1 MKRRLTLVILMMAEF
16 LALSLNEQLHTM
28 AQTLPQAS
36 PDKSAPSS
44 APSSVASFLTIN
56 VNSNRDDDLRDR
68 ELTLREAIL
77 IANGTLRTDKLTPA
91 ELGQVVPR
99 KGRHQIRFQ
108 NLEIPKIQLTS
119 ALPPL
124 LVPMEIDGTTH
135 PAYKEEISFAQ
146 EIPIPVPVVTIT
158 PAAGA
163 EIFRGLTITS
173 DDVLIR
179 GLSIYGFSSRH
190 FETAVT
196 PPGDI
201 FISHRLPPPD
211 TTQQQQ
217 PAKDFSFYDSNRPAA
232 RVTIENNWLGIPP
245 DGSMPSQ
252 PSSFGVYL
260 FHGVDANIR
269 RNRIANHEGSG
280 LITAVDTQNSVIQ
293 ENVIEGNGFDGMPDA
308 IRLEGRIAGM
318 QVRSNIICGN
328 AGSAVFLF
336 KPEGAIKVQDN
347 TVSFNARFFR
357 RSAIYLM
364 GRGHVVSN
372 NRISNQAG
380 SGVTI
385 AAFPASDRNLIRQ
398 NQFQFIEGLDIDL
411 ISRRNVGERDFR
423 TGDGRNPK
431 RDSHFRRVDT
441 ANGAIDAP
449 EFRADRFHLIDGK
462 VGIDGLADPNTE
474 IDLYR
479 LRGGGLYELL
489 TTLKTDAKGN
499 FSTSLDNLKAGDTL
513 SAIATDLEFGTSEP
527 ARPVRISD
535 LNTAVPT
542 ASPETRSQPQCTTP
556 PPVIVETPPEPP
568 AALQLPRQV
577 HFALDEDFISPV
589 SAKIIDR
596 FVAALKQYPTISV
609 ELVGHTDPRANDA
622 YNLDL
627 GLRRSRSVSN
637 YLRRQGIAASRITI
651 RSAGERQRLTSQND
665 ITNYARD
672 RRVEFFLQNMQ
683 GVEIQLLDQQEDIQ
697 IEGKGN

>member
-1 MKRRLTLVILMMAEF
+1 MKKKLTLCILLVAES
-16 LALSLNEQLHTM
+16 LSLSLSGQII
-28 AQTLPQAS
+28 AQETITQKQS
-36 PDKSAPSS
+36 
-44 APSSVASFLTIN
+44 SFLTIN
-56 VNSNRDDDLRDR
+56 VNSNRDENLRDR

-77 IANGTLRTDKLTPA
+77 IANGSLRTDQLTPA
-91 ELGQVVPR
+91 ELAQIAPR
-99 KGRHQIRFQ
+99 KERHQIQFQ
-108 NLEIPKIQLTS
+108 NLSDPKIQLTS
-119 ALPPL
+119 PLPALI
-124 LVPMEIDGTTH
+124 VPMAIDGTTH
-135 PAYKEEISFAQ
+135 PAYQSSKSFAQ
-146 EIPIPVPVVTIT
+146 EIPIPVPVVMIT
-158 PAAGA
+158 PAAGV

-196 PPGDI
+196 PLGDI

-217 PAKDFSFYDSNRPAA
+217 PAQDFSFYDRDRPAY
-232 RVTIENNWLGIPP
+232 RVTIEDNWLGLPP

-252 PSSFGVYL
+252 PSAFGVYL
-260 FHGVDANIR
+260 FHGIAANIR

-280 LITAVDTQNSVIQ
+280 LITAVDTRDSIIQ

-308 IRLEGRIAGM
+308 IRLEGRIKGM

-336 KPEGAIKVQDN
+336 KPEGAIKVQNN
-347 TVSFNARFFR
+347 TVIFNSRFFR

-380 SGVTI
+380 SGVTV

-411 ISRRNVGERDFR
+411 IGGRNVGERDFR

-431 RDSHFRRVDT
+431 RNSHFRRVDT

-449 EFRADRFHLIDGK
+449 EFRADTFNRIDGK

-489 TTLKTDAKGN
+489 ATLKTDAKGN
-499 FSTSLDNLKAGDTL
+499 FSTSLENLKAGDKL
-513 SAIATDLEFGTSEP
+513 SAIATDPEFGTSEP

-535 LNTAVPT
+535 LNMPIPT
-542 ASPETRSQPQCTTP
+542 ASLEARPQPQCTTP
-556 PPVIVETPPEPP
+556 PPVIVELPPEPP
-568 AALQLPRQV
+568 PALRLPRQV
-577 HFALDEDFISPV
+577 HFALDQDLIS
-589 SAKIIDR
+589 SASAVVINKLAT
-596 FVAALKQYPTISV
+596 VLKQYSTITV

-627 GLRRSRSVSN
+627 GLRRSRAVSN
-637 YLRRQGIAASRITI
+637 YLRRQGIAPERIII
-651 RSAGERQRLTSQND
+651 RSLGERQRLTNQDN

-672 RRVEFFLQNMQ
+672 RRVEFFLFNIQ
-683 GVEIQLLDQQEDIQ
+683 GVEIQLLNQQEDIQ

>member
-1 MKRRLTLVILMMAEF
+1 MKKRLTLTILMMAEF
-16 LALSLNEQLHTM
+16 LSLFLSEQLF
-28 AQTLPQAS
+28 AQAQPLSEKLPS
-36 PDKSAPSS
+36 
-44 APSSVASFLTIN
+44 SFLTLN
-56 VNSNRDDDLRDR
+56 VNSNRDENLRDR

-77 IANGTLRTDKLTPA
+77 IANGTLRTDQLTPD

-99 KGRHQIRFQ
+99 QGRHQIQFQ

-119 ALPPL
+119 ALPAL
-124 LVPMEIDGTTH
+124 LVPMAIDGTTH
-135 PAYKEEISFAQ
+135 PAYKEENSFAQ
-146 EIPIPVPVVTIT
+146 EVLIPVPVVTIT
-158 PAAGA
+158 PADGV

-179 GLSIYGFSSRH
+179 GLSIYGFTSRH

-217 PAKDFSFYDSNRPAA
+217 PAQDFSFYDRDRPAY
-232 RVTIENNWLGIPP
+232 RVTLEYNWLGIPP
-245 DGSMPSQ
+245 DGSMPPQ
-252 PSSFGVYL
+252 PSAFGVYL
-260 FHGVDANIR
+260 FHGVEANIR

-280 LITAVDTQNSVIQ
+280 IITAVNTRDSIIQ

-308 IRLEGRIAGM
+308 IRLEGRIDGM

-336 KPEGAIKVQDN
+336 KPEGAIKVEDN

-364 GRGHVVSN
+364 GRGHIVSN

-380 SGVTI
+380 AGVTV

-398 NQFQFIEGLDIDL
+398 NQFQLIEGLDIDL
-411 ISRRNVGERDFR
+411 ISRRNGGERDFR

-441 ANGAIDAP
+441 ANGAINAP
-449 EFRADRFHLIDGK
+449 EFRADRFNRIDGK
-462 VGIDGLADPNTE
+462 VGIDGIADPNTE

-489 TTLKTDAKGN
+489 TTLKADTKGT
-499 FSTSLDNLKAGDTL
+499 FSTSLENLKAGDTL

-527 ARPVRISD
+527 SYPARITE
-535 LNTAVPT
+535 LNAPIP
-542 ASPETRSQPQCTTP
+542 ADSLATRTQPQCTTP
-556 PPVIVETPPEPP
+556 PPTIVETPPEPP
-568 AALQLPRQV
+568 LVLQLPRQV
-577 HFALDEDFISPV
+577 HFALDQDFISPA
-589 SAKIIDR
+589 SAKILDKL
-596 FVAALKQYPTISV
+596 VDVLKQYSTITI
-609 ELVGHTDPRANDA
+609 ELVGHTDPRSNDA

-637 YLRRQGIAASRITI
+637 YLRRQGISPARITI
-651 RSAGERQRLTSQND
+651 RTLGERQRLTNQEN

-697 IEGKGN
+697 IEGKGNQ

>member
-1 MKRRLTLVILMMAEF
+1 MKRRLTLAILMMAEF
-16 LALSLNEQLHTM
+16 LSLFLSEQLITH
-28 AQTLPQAS
+28 AQTSSEKP
-36 PDKSAPSS
+36 PSS
-44 APSSVASFLTIN
+44 PFLTLN
-56 VNSNRDDDLRDR
+56 VNSNRDENLRDR

-77 IANGTLRTDKLTPA
+77 IANGMLHTDQLTPA
-91 ELGQVVPR
+91 ELAQVAPR
-99 KGRHQIRFQ
+99 QGRHQIQFQ
-108 NLEIPKIQLTS
+108 NLEIPKIHLTS

-124 LVPMEIDGTTH
+124 LVPMAIDGTTH
-135 PAYKEEISFAQ
+135 PAYKEETSFAQ
-146 EIPIPVPVVTIT
+146 EISIPVPVVTIT

-196 PPGDI
+196 PLGDI

-217 PAKDFSFYDSNRPAA
+217 PAQDFSFYDRDRPAY

-245 DGSMPSQ
+245 DGSMPTQ
-252 PSSFGVYL
+252 PSAFGVYL
-260 FHGVDANIR
+260 FHGVEANIR

-280 LITAVDTQNSVIQ
+280 IITAVDTRDSIIQ

-364 GRGHVVSN
+364 GRGHIVSN

-380 SGVTI
+380 SGVTV

-411 ISRRNVGERDFR
+411 ISRRNVSEKDFR

-449 EFRADRFHLIDGK
+449 EFRADRFNRIDGK
-462 VGIDGLADPNTE
+462 VGIDGIADPNTE

-535 LNTAVPT
+535 LNTAIP
-542 ASPETRSQPQCTTP
+542 ASSPEARSKPQCTTP

-577 HFALDEDFISPV
+577 HFALNEDIISPV
-589 SAKIIDR
+589 SAKIIDK
-596 FVAALKQYPTISV
+596 FVVVLKQYPTILV
-609 ELVGHTDPRANDA
+609 ELVGHTDPRADDA

-637 YLRRQGIAASRITI
+637 YLRRQGIRSERITI
-651 RSAGERQRLTSQND
+651 RTLGERQRLTNQNN

-683 GVEIQLLDQQEDIQ
+683 GVEIQLQDQQDDIQ

>member
-16 LALSLNEQLHTM
+16 LALSLNEQLLTM

-36 PDKSAPSS
+36 PDNPAPSS
-44 APSSVASFLTIN
+44 LPSFLTIN
-56 VNSNRDDDLRDR
+56 VNSNRDDNLRDR
-68 ELTLREAIL
+68 ELTLHEAIL
-77 IANGTLRTDKLTPA
+77 IANGTLRTDQLTPA
-91 ELGQVVPR
+91 ELAQVLPR

-135 PAYKEEISFAQ
+135 PAYKEETSFAQ

-190 FETAVT
+190 VETAVT
-196 PPGDI
+196 PLGDI

-217 PAKDFSFYDSNRPAA
+217 PAKDFSFYDRDRPAA
-232 RVTIENNWLGIPP
+232 RVTIENNWLGVPP

-252 PSSFGVYL
+252 PSAFGVYL

-280 LITAVDTQNSVIQ
+280 IITAVDTRNSVIQ

-364 GRGHVVSN
+364 GRGHIVSN

-380 SGVTI
+380 SGVTV
-385 AAFPASDRNLIRQ
+385 AAFPTSDRNLIRQ

-411 ISRRNVGERDFR
+411 ISRRNVSEKDFR

-431 RDSHFRRVDT
+431 RDSHFWRVDT

-449 EFRADRFHLIDGK
+449 EFRADRFSLIDGK
-462 VGIDGLADPNTE
+462 VGIDGLADPNIE

-535 LNTAVPT
+535 LNTPIP
-542 ASPETRSQPQCTTP
+542 ASPPETRSQPQCTTP

-596 FVAALKQYPTISV
+596 FVVVLKQYPTISV
-609 ELVGHTDPRANDA
+609 ELVGHTDPRADDA

-637 YLRRQGIAASRITI
+637 YLRRQGISPERITI
-651 RSAGERQRLTSQND
+651 RTRGERQRLTNQNN

>member
-1 MKRRLTLVILMMAEF
+1 MKRRLTLAILMMAEF
-16 LALSLNEQLHTM
+16 LSLFLSEQLIAQ
-28 AQTLPQAS
+28 AQTS
-36 PDKSAPSS
+36 SEKSPSS
-44 APSSVASFLTIN
+44 PFLTLN
-56 VNSNRDDDLRDR
+56 VNSNRDDNLRDR

-77 IANGTLRTDKLTPA
+77 IANGTLRTDQLTPA

-99 KGRHQIRFQ
+99 QGRHQIQFQ

-119 ALPPL
+119 ALPSL
-124 LVPMEIDGTTH
+124 LVPMAIDGTTH
-135 PAYKEEISFAQ
+135 PAYKEETSFAQ
-146 EIPIPVPVVTIT
+146 EISIPVPVVTIT

-179 GLSIYGFSSRH
+179 GLSIYGFTSRH

-196 PPGDI
+196 PLGDI

-217 PAKDFSFYDSNRPAA
+217 PAQDFSFYDRDRPAY

-252 PSSFGVYL
+252 PSAFGVYL
-260 FHGVDANIR
+260 FHGIEANIR

-280 LITAVDTQNSVIQ
+280 IITAVDTRDSIIQ

-364 GRGHVVSN
+364 GRGHIVSN

-380 SGVTI
+380 SGVTV

-411 ISRRNVGERDFR
+411 ISRRNVSERDFR

-449 EFRADRFHLIDGK
+449 EFRADRFNRIDGK
-462 VGIDGLADPNTE
+462 VGIDGIADPNTE

-499 FSTSLDNLKAGDTL
+499 FSTSLNNLKVGDTL

-535 LNTAVPT
+535 LNTPIP
-542 ASPETRSQPQCTTP
+542 ASPPETRSQPQCTTP

-577 HFALDEDFISPV
+577 HFALDKDFISPI
-589 SAKIIDR
+589 SAKIIDK
-596 FVAALKQYPTISV
+596 FVVVLKQYPTISV

-637 YLRRQGIAASRITI
+637 YLRRQGIGSERITI
-651 RSAGERQRLTSQND
+651 RTLGERQRLTNQNN

-683 GVEIQLLDQQEDIQ
+683 GVEIQLLDQQDDIQ

>member
-1 MKRRLTLVILMMAEF
+1 MKKRLTLGILLVAES
-16 LALSLNEQLHTM
+16 LSLSLSGQM
-28 AQTLPQAS
+28 IAQVQPSLP
-36 PDKSAPSS
+36 PS
-44 APSSVASFLTIN
+44 FMTIN
-56 VNSNRDDDLRDR
+56 VNSNRDQNLRDR

-77 IANGTLRTDKLTPA
+77 IANGTLRIDQLTNT
-91 ELGQVVPR
+91 ELLQIAPR
-99 KGRHQIRFQ
+99 KDRHQIQFQ
-108 NLEIPKIQLTS
+108 SLSDPKIQLTS
-119 ALPPL
+119 PLPAL
-124 LVPMEIDGTTH
+124 LVPMAIDGTTH
-135 PAYKEEISFAQ
+135 PAYQSSKSFAQ

-158 PAAGA
+158 PAAGV

-196 PPGDI
+196 PLGDI

-211 TTQQQQ
+211 TTEQQQ
-217 PAKDFSFYDSNRPAA
+217 PAQDFSFYDRDRPAY
-232 RVTIENNWLGIPP
+232 RVSIEDNWLGIPP
-245 DGSMPSQ
+245 DGSSPAQ
-252 PSSFGVYL
+252 PSAFGVYL
-260 FHGVDANIR
+260 FHGRAANIR

-280 LITAVDTQNSVIQ
+280 IITAVDTRDSIIQ

-308 IRLEGRIAGM
+308 IRLEGRIDGM

-347 TVSFNARFFR
+347 TVIFNSRFFR

-380 SGVTI
+380 SGVTV

-411 ISRRNVGERDFR
+411 VGGRNVGERDFR

-431 RDSHFRRVDT
+431 RNSHFRRVDT

-449 EFRADRFHLIDGK
+449 EFRAETFNRIDGK

-489 TTLKTDAKGN
+489 ATLKTDAKGN
-499 FSTSLDNLKAGDTL
+499 FSTSLENLKAGDKL
-513 SAIATDLEFGTSEP
+513 SAIATDPEFGTSEP

-535 LNTAVPT
+535 LNMPIPA
-542 ASPETRSQPQCTTP
+542 ASLEARPQPQCTTP
-556 PPVIVETPPEPP
+556 PPVIVELPPELPPEPP
-568 AALQLPRQV
+568 PALQLPRQV
-577 HFALDEDFISPV
+577 HFALDQDIVSPA
-589 SAKIIDR
+589 SAKVIDKL
-596 FVAALKQYPTISV
+596 VAILKQYPTITV
-609 ELVGHTDPRANDA
+609 ELIGHTDPRANDA

-637 YLRRQGIAASRITI
+637 YLRRQGITPERITI
-651 RSAGERQRLTSQND
+651 RSLGERQRLTNQDN

-672 RRVEFFLQNMQ
+672 RRVEFFLFNIQ